1 MVNPYWSS
9 VKLFVDSSG
18 FSAVIVGILGVW
30 NIEVVDTGN
39 IPGGR
44 NSGRGPGGVV
54 HLSIRLRFV
63 PNYDFLAKWE
73 NSMVKVPLPWV
84 ELRKTVE

>member
-39 IPGGR
+39 ITDGR
-44 NSGRGPGGVV
+44 NSGRGRSGVD

-63 PNYDFLAKWE
+63 PDYDFLAKWE